1 MEKAMDLWRLTA
13 LVLSAGLLTGAAS
26 GVHAQGYPNK
36 PIRIVVP
43 YPPGGFN
50 DTLARTVGQKLNE
63 AWGQPV
69 VVDNKP
75 GGGTLI
81 GTDAV
86 AKTSPDGYTLLITP
100 FAFAVNPSIFKK
112 LPYDPLKDFAP
123 ITLAAATP
131 NLLVANASVPF
142 NSLKELIASAKAK
155 PGRLSYAST
164 GTGSSNH
171 LSMEKFKQMAAVD
184 IVHVPYKGSAPA
196 VTDLIGGQVDLMFDN
211 IPNVLPHVK
220 AGKLKGLAVTSPKRS
235 SHVPEVPTVIE
246 GGVPG
251 YEVSVW
257 FGIAA
262 PAGTPEPIIT
272 KLNTEIVK
280 VLNLPDV
287 KEKFAAQGVDVVG
300 STPTEFAAHI
310 KSQMATWDK
319 VVKDAGV
326 TPE

>member
-1 MEKAMDLWRLTA
+1 MEKAMNSLWRLTA

-75 GGGTLI
+75 GAGTLI

-86 AKTSPDGYTLLITP
+86 AKASPDGYTLLITP

-164 GTGSSNH
+164 GTGSYMRSAFRWIISEGAPNLRSKH
-171 LSMEKFKQMAAVD
+171 PGASMWTRTELV
-184 IVHVPYKGSAPA
+184 GS
-196 VTDLIGGQVDLMFDN
+196 
-211 IPNVLPHVK
+211 
-220 AGKLKGLAVTSPKRS
+220 
-235 SHVPEVPTVIE
+235 
-246 GGVPG
+246 
-251 YEVSVW
+251 
-257 FGIAA
+257 
-262 PAGTPEPIIT
+262 
-272 KLNTEIVK
+272 
-280 VLNLPDV
+280 NLPEAP
-287 KEKFAAQGVDVVG
+287 KETGFG
-300 STPTEFAAHI
+300 
-310 KSQMATWDK
+310 
-319 VVKDAGV
+319 
-326 TPE
+326 